1 MVVTALWTLVAPA
14 ALAEAVQITDDTG
27 ASIRVDKPAA
37 RIIALYGAYNEI
49 LGALG
54 IESRI
59 VARTKADQLPP
70 SIRTKPSI
78 GTHMRPNVEMVLALR
93 PDLVIQGGGRREA
106 MAPVSQLRDQGVPVA
121 VFSPTSFE
129 QLFTV
134 VHRIGI
140 LTGTQDTAAA
150 LIREMKARLDAVT
163 AAVSGA
169 NRKPRVFFE
178 VRYPNLLGA
187 GRNSLVDDVIKHAGG
202 VNCVTADKKLVRIDM
217 ESLILWR
224 PDAYVVQRGSMNQ
237 DPAEPAQ
244 RPNFQVVEAV
254 KNGRVLFVDEQVFS
268 RPGPRLVDAVETLA
282 AFLNPGHLPAKR
294 RNLSGR

>member
-1 MVVTALWTLVAPA
+1 MTPA
-14 ALAEAVQITDDTG
+14 ASADPVQITDDTG

-134 VHRIGI
+134 VQRIGL
-140 LTGTQDTAAA
+140 LTGTEDRAAA

-268 RPGPRLVDAVETLA
+268 RPGPRLVAAVETLA

-294 RNLSGR
+294 RSLSGR